1 LSYIGNKPANKAIVA
16 SDLDPAVITGQ
27 TALAVA
33 PADTDEF
40 LISDAGTLKRL
51 DASLIGGGKIGQVI
65 QTVKTD
71 HDSTTSTSFN
81 DISGMSVAITPSA
94 TSSKILVFANTNTG
108 ETINYTGA
116 IQLMR
121 GTTALFIGDASSS
134 RTRASAGGLM
144 PNGRTSQQRNI
155 HYLDSPSSTSAL
167 TYKLQWLAESGGTLY
182 LNRDAGNADAVYS
195 VMAASSITVMEVLA

>member
-1 LSYIGNKPANKAIVA
+1 MFIGRKPTDAPLTS
-16 SDLDPAVITGQ
+16 SDITDGIISSAKIADDAVI
-27 TALAVA
+27 ADKIADAVA
-33 PADTDEF
+33 
-40 LISDAGTLKRL
+40 L
-51 DASLIGGGKIGQVI
+51 GKIGQCV

-71 HDSTTSTSFN
+71 TTSTSGTSFA

-108 ETINYTGA
+108 ESINYTGA

-195 VMAASSITVMEVLA
+195 VMAASSITAMEVLA

>member
-1 LSYIGNKPANKAIVA
+1 MALSKIDAANFLTGTIPSGNISTSSLAAA
-16 SDLDPAVITGQ
+16 ATGKV
-27 TALAVA
+27 L
-33 PADTDEF
+33 
-40 LISDAGTLKRL
+40 
-51 DASLIGGGKIGQVI
+51 QVV

-71 HDSTTSTSFN
+71 TDSTTATSFN
-81 DISGMSVAITPSA
+81 DISGMSVAITPAA

-108 ETINYTGA
+108 ETINYSGS

-121 GTTALFIGDASSS
+121 DTTALFIGDASSS

-182 LNRDAGNADAVYS
+182 LNRDAGDADAAYS
-195 VMAASSITVMEVLA
+195 TRAASSITVMEIAG